1 MLDSAQLSANWV
13 YPAVPIKIRTSRR
26 RTRNGT
32 HHGETA
38 SGLRAG
44 KDEPAAANSKPG
56 LGGNGGSRERS
67 AGSRGRYQS
76 SPSRLHQPRFLSG
89 GRLREDTRFL
99 RGSVRDEG
107 FEGRRKTMP
116 SLGGRCSLRRK

>member
-1 MLDSAQLSANWV
+1 MLNSAQLSANLV
-13 YPAVPIKIRTSRR
+13 YPAVPLKIRTSRR
-26 RTRNGT
+26 RTSDGT

-56 LGGNGGSRERS
+56 PGGNGGSRERS
-67 AGSRGRYQS
+67 DGSRGRYQS
-76 SPSRLHQPRFLSG
+76 NPSRLHQPCFLSG
-89 GRLREDTRFL
+89 GRLREDPRFL

-116 SLGGRCSLRRK
+116 SLGGRLAINHK